1 MFYFDQLLVY
11 KQTINYF
18 SENSNNN
25 INVQNSNSKP
35 NLGWRNFFMHWTTFP
50 QYFISIFVLGV
61 GGDPRGGGN
70 LITSINMSTNL
81 LGMGWDGWGGCQIVD
96 PIGTYQKILA
106 GQVQFPAHFSRRFY
120 AS

>member
-1 MFYFDQLLVY
+1 M
-11 KQTINYF
+11 
-18 SENSNNN
+18 
-25 INVQNSNSKP
+25 
-35 NLGWRNFFMHWTTFP
+35 
-50 QYFISIFVLGV
+50 SI
-61 GGDPRGGGN
+61 
-70 LITSINMSTNL
+70 NL